1 MYMSKKTITKIM
13 NYIKTQNVATDR
25 WRDWIIQYQ
34 SFCHIYKN
42 KFHASGNS
50 DDDSDVKNFH
60 GDALRLHDVDD
71 DYYDHDDGDYKDD
84 EFDTKFLCF
93 LFLV

>member
-1 MYMSKKTITKIM
+1 MSKKSITIIM
-13 NYIKTQNVATDR
+13 NYIKTQNVAIDR
-25 WRDWIIQYQ
+25 WWDWIIKYQ

-50 DDDSDVKNFH
+50 DDDSHVKNFH
-60 GDALRLHDVDD
+60 GDALRLNDVDD
-71 DYYDHDDGDYKDD
+71 DYYDHDDGDCKDD